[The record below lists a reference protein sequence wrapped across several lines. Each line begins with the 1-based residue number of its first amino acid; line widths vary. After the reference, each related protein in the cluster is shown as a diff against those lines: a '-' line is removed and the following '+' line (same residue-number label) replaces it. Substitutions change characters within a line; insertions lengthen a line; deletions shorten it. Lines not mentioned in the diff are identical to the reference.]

1 MSVFHPED
9 YFYLSDYRT
18 YFPSGKQLP
27 LSFELPVQYTNIL
40 EDVTG
45 AEETGNSKT
54 KFLAGEIKEYLGST
68 DDYAEIQQQLAG
80 RYEMSFPDNTDESKG
95 SFKNLWS
102 ISGEIDTKK
111 QDAAILLLYY
121 LLSETSEDYLTVQ
134 NTNHLPLNKN
144 VMTVFVEV
152 NRDFEGIEK
161 YIEQVQMSVME

>member
-1 MSVFHPED
+1 
-9 YFYLSDYRT
+9 
-18 YFPSGKQLP
+18 
-27 LSFELPVQYTNIL
+27 
-40 EDVTG
+40 
-45 AEETGNSKT
+45 
-54 KFLAGEIKEYLGST
+54 
-68 DDYAEIQQQLAG
+68 
-80 RYEMSFPDNTDESKG
+80 MSFPDNTDESKG

-121 LLSETSEDYLTVQ
+121 LLSEKSEDYLTVQ